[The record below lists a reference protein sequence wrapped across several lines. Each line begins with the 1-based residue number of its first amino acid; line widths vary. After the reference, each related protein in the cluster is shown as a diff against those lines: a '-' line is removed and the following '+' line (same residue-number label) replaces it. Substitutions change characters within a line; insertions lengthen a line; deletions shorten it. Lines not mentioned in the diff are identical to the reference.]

1 MRRVSFE
8 RPTWAPANIS
18 WPSVALL
25 KAIIKELVGGAE
37 EPSGVARAWR
47 PVLAKEY
54 DVTERWIS
62 RILDALELLGYIER
76 TRTTWRGKPW
86 RALAFRI
93 RVHEAADRAEPTM
106 TQRLAARVLELER
119 QLAAEAHEALEALE
133 GAEVIELAQRAD
145 SDDKRKKPVLETP
158 ARAGNRTTPE
168 GIGSGVHSNGASAGT
183 DKTTGAGRVGQ
194 REHAH
199 EISPTEHDN
208 GARFVV
214 WSLVMDGKLAKSDAP
229 DGMRCPVCCGC
240 GGRYRIRTCDFVR
253 VKDAVTAL
261 PSHDSDPQAVPVVAA
276 IIRERKRKHGLA
288 PRSLKQDERFF
299 ELLDPIVGDCLALV
313 DNQGCDYADAVNVLV
328 FTMYEYPGRDG
339 KWAAEGHPLD
349 WYPHNSPRVFELAT
363 QRMERLAAKRPSV
376 APESSQDAP
385 RPCRGICAGGHFKNP
400 SCDDCEALAANRAR
414 ARAEDEQR
422 ARDRERS
429 AAEEGARAREELAA
443 WSAAEGA

>member
-1 MRRVSFE
+1 MSFE
-8 RPTWAPANIS
+8 RPTCAPANIS

-25 KAIIKELVGGAE
+25 KAVIKELVGGAD

-54 DVTERWIS
+54 GVTERWIS

-93 RVHEAADRAEPTM
+93 RVHAADRAEPTM
-106 TQRLAARVLELER
+106 TQRLAARVAELER
-119 QLAAEAHEALEALE
+119 QLAAEAHEALDALE

-145 SDDKRKKPVLETP
+145 SDDKRKTPVLETP

-183 DKTTGAGRVGQ
+183 DKTTGAGRGGQ

-208 GARFVV
+208 GALVAL

-229 DGMRCPVCCGC
+229 EGMRCPSKCQC

-261 PSHDSDPQAVPVVAA
+261 PSHESDPQAVPVVAA

-288 PRSLKQDERFF
+288 PRSLKQDAKFF
-299 ELLDPIVGDCLALV
+299 DLLDPIVGDCLALAE
-313 DNQGCDYADAVNVLV
+313 NHGCDYAAAVNVLV

-363 QRMERLAAKRPSV
+363 QRMERRLAGNRPS
-376 APESSQDAP
+376 APPESTQDEP
-385 RPCRGICAGGHFKNP
+385 RACRGICAGGRFKNP
-400 SCDDCEALAANRAR
+400 TCDECEAIAANRAR

-422 ARDRERS
+422 ARDRERE
-429 AAEEGARAREELAA
+429 ATNDGARARDELAA
-443 WSAAEGA
+443 WAAAEGA